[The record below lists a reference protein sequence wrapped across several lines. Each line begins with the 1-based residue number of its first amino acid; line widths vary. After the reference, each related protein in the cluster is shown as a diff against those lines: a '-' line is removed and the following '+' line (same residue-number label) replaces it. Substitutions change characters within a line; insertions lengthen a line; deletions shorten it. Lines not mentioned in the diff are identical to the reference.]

1 MARTLYLMR
10 HGTTVFNERQKIQG
24 WCDSRLAAFGRA
36 QCERMGD
43 YFAEH
48 GISFDHAYCSTAGR
62 TAQTLEL
69 VTRNQMPYERLDG
82 LLEYHFGI
90 LEGESCTICANVTEP
105 FGDFLVTFGGESTDQ
120 VRERMVSTL
129 TDIMERP
136 DHETVLAVS
145 HGSSGLTFYDVWRER
160 SKFDLA
166 PGELPPRASAIR
178 YSYENGVFTPEELIA
193 LDDGPIEHL
202 RERPRTVW
210 LF

>member
-1 MARTLYLMR
+1 M
-10 HGTTVFNERQKIQG
+10 
-24 WCDSRLAAFGRA
+24 
-36 QCERMGD
+36 
-43 YFAEH
+43 
-48 GISFDHAYCSTAGR
+48 
-62 TAQTLEL
+62 
-69 VTRNQMPYERLDG
+69 
-82 LLEYHFGI
+82 
-90 LEGESCTICANVTEP
+90 TEP

-166 PGELPPRASAIR
+166 PGVLPPRASAIR

>member
-166 PGELPPRASAIR
+166 PGVLPPRASAIR
-178 YSYENGVFTPEELIA
+178 
-193 LDDGPIEHL
+193 
-202 RERPRTVW
+202 
-210 LF
+210 